1 MLLPLQPVLDSQ
13 LLEQVLD
20 VGIGPE
26 EDVEARLVGVAVGV
40 APGGDFAAEEVAPL
54 EDDRDVSRVGD
65 VLGRGEASEAFE
77 SWVFWFGLRGGRSE
91 LKKKVSETKR
101 NSKS

>member
-1 MLLPLQPVLDSQ
+1 
-13 LLEQVLD
+13 
-20 VGIGPE
+20 
-26 EDVEARLVGVAVGV
+26 
-40 APGGDFAAEEVAPL
+40 
-54 EDDRDVSRVGD
+54 VSRVGD